1 MDDSFTG
8 WGLRSWDIEGI
19 YRGFWKCGEGSGSG
33 TPFLP
38 RAIYIKVNLW
48 VIKKTEKEHSHL
60 HSIM

>member
-33 TPFLP
+33 TPFF
-38 RAIYIKVNLW
+38 AKGNIYKGEFMGN
-48 VIKKTEKEHSHL
+48 KNMEKEHSYL
-60 HSIM
+60 YSIM